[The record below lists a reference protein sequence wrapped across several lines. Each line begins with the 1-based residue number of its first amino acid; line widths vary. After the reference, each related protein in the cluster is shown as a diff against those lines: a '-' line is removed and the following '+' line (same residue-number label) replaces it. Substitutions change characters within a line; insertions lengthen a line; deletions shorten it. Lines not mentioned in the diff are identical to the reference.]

1 MSRPIPDPLA
11 DVELLL
17 VDASNLLHA
26 ANAARHEPGAAPAQ
40 AIVGRI
46 RGAVPPSVT
55 VELIFD
61 GPPDRGLG
69 GARIASGVT
78 VRYGGRL
85 TADEVLVQRVIAETA
100 AAAPGSAD
108 RILVVTDDR
117 ALRLTV
123 RARGA
128 RTAGATWLL
137 RRIARERLV
146 APSVGNPRA
155 PRPAGTA
162 MTGRSSVGDE
172 TGDDDRPGWRAGRW
186 ATRKRG
192 NPRRGRPC

>member
-1 MSRPIPDPLA
+1 MPRPSPDPLA
-11 DVELLL
+11 GVELLL
-17 VDASNLLHA
+17 VDATNLLHA
-26 ANAARHEPGAAPAQ
+26 ANAARREPGAAPPA

-55 VELIFD
+55 IELVFD

-78 VRYGGRL
+78 VRYAGRL
-85 TADEVLVQRVIAETA
+85 SADEILSQRVVAEIGA
-100 AAAPGSAD
+100 AASGSAD

-117 ALRLTV
+117 VLRLTI

-137 RRIARERLV
+137 RQIARERLV
-146 APSVGNPRA
+146 APSVGNPRG
-155 PRPAGTA
+155 PRPVGTA
-162 MTGRSSVGDE
+162 ATSRDVAGNE
-172 TGDDDRPGWRAGRW
+172 TGEDGRRGWQPGRW